1 AWPMRSGAL
10 GGGALRPQA
19 PTGTITGHVT
29 DAPTARPVLGVRVT
43 VVGTD
48 RGVVTRDDGG
58 FVLTDVPE
66 GAHRVRA
73 TRIGFTP
80 QEQTV
85 VVVAG
90 QSVTADFTLST
101 VAVSLSD
108 GVVVGYGTQRRADLT
123 GAVVSVPP
131 APIQKTAVVSL
142 QQALQG
148 SVTRATVPQ
157 DHPASD
163 GALSVQIR

>member
-1 AWPMRSGAL
+1 MRRRSSAWLVLTGAL
-10 GGGALRPQA
+10 VGGALSAQA

-29 DAPTARPVLGVRVT
+29 DAPTAHPVLGVRVT

-48 RGVVTRDDGG
+48 RGAVTRDDGG

-90 QSVTADFTLST
+90 QSVTADRSEDTRLNSSHQST
-101 VAVSLSD
+101 S
-108 GVVVGYGTQRRADLT
+108 RM
-123 GAVVSVPP
+123 
-131 APIQKTAVVSL
+131 
-142 QQALQG
+142 
-148 SVTRATVPQ
+148 
-157 DHPASD
+157 
-163 GALSVQIR
+163 

>member
-1 AWPMRSGAL
+1 MKPRSCAWLVVSGAL
-10 GGGALRPQA
+10 VGGALRAQA

-29 DAPTARPVLGVRVT
+29 DGPSGRPVLGVRVT

-48 RGVVTRDDGG
+48 RGAVTRDDGG
-58 FVLTDVPE
+58 FVLADVSE

-73 TRIGFTP
+73 TRIGYTP

-90 QSVTADFTLST
+90 QSATADFTLST

-108 GVVVGYGTQRRADLT
+108 VVVVGYGTQRRADLT
-123 GAVVSVPP
+123 GPAAAPAASRRPP
-131 APIQKTAVVSL
+131 AW
-142 QQALQG
+142 
-148 SVTRATVPQ
+148 R
-157 DHPASD
+157 
-163 GALSVQIR
+163 

>member
-1 AWPMRSGAL
+1 
-10 GGGALRPQA
+10 
-19 PTGTITGHVT
+19 TITGHVT
-29 DAPTARPVLGVRVT
+29 DAPTAHPVLGVRVT

-48 RGVVTRDDGG
+48 RGAVTRDDGG

-90 QSVTADFTLST
+90 QSVTSDFTLST
-101 VAVSLSD
+101 AAVSLSD
-108 GVVVGYGTQRRADLT
+108 VVVVGYGTQRRADLT
-123 GAVVSVPP
+123 GAIVSVPP
-131 APIQKTAVVSL
+131 DQLQQTAVVSL

-148 SVTRATVPQ
+148 NAAGVAVTQGDAAPGGGIT
-157 DHPASD
+157 
-163 GALSVQIR
+163 